1 MRDFHC
7 RDAGMSCDFVAKGNT
22 DDEILRQ
29 AGSHAQKTHGMQV
42 TPDLEKKVRGL
53 IHDES
58 SEAHRASMAK
68 SQARP

>member
-7 RDAGMSCDFVAKGNT
+7 SDAGLKCDFVAKGGS
-22 DDEILRQ
+22 DDEILKQ
-29 AGSHAQKTHGMQV
+29 AGAHAQKVHGLQV

-58 SEAHRASMAK
+58 SDAHRTST
-68 SQARP
+68 SRPGRT

>member
-7 RDAGMSCDFVAKGNT
+7 SDAGLKCDYVAKGSS
-22 DDEILRQ
+22 DDEILKQ
-29 AGSHAQKTHGMQV
+29 AGAHAQKVHGMQV

-58 SEAHRASMAK
+58 SQAHRTSM
-68 SQARP
+68 SRPGRT